1 MLHSAILHRYRKN
14 DMNDILISKT
24 MTDISQIG
32 KPGGIWCF
40 HEDSVA
46 CAPMK
51 QQDNELS
58 SKGAQLYRYEDTGLQ
73 PPLYLCHSSPVPGRS
88 QTAIKIPKDREQK
101 QQQL

>member
-1 MLHSAILHRYRKN
+1 MLHSAILHMYCKN

-40 HEDSVA
+40 HEDLVA

-51 QQDNELS
+51 
-58 SKGAQLYRYEDTGLQ
+58 
-73 PPLYLCHSSPVPGRS
+73 
-88 QTAIKIPKDREQK
+88 
-101 QQQL
+101 